1 MNRRCSQET
10 IPVGNRAFSQYG
22 GLGLCCSQGPVYSF
36 KAMALSFLTLLK
48 VSLRTKKLSESLKF
62 TFLGYDQAFY
72 MKLQWCQPLN
82 PLPWSDWDPPG
93 PCKAKGFSLGPAGIA
108 ALDNMCCIICRA
120 RSRYVRG
127 RILQGELNSALRS
140 EHVP

>member
-1 MNRRCSQET
+1 MKRRCSQEA
-10 IPVGNRAFSQYG
+10 IPVGNQAFSQYRG
-22 GLGLCCSQGPVYSF
+22 PGICCAQGLVYSF

-48 VSLRTKKLSESLKF
+48 VSSGTKKLPESLKF
-62 TFLGYDQAFY
+62 MFLGYSQAFY
-72 MKLQWCQPLN
+72 MKLQCCQPLN
-82 PLPWSDWDPPG
+82 PLPWSNWDPPG
-93 PCKAKGFSLGPAGIA
+93 LCKVEGFSLGLVGIA

-120 RSRYVRG
+120 RSRYIRG